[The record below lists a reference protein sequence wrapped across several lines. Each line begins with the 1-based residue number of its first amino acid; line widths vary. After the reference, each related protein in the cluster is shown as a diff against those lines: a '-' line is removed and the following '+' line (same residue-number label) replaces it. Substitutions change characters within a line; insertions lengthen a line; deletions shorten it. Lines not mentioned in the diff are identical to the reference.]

1 MGIEVSRD
9 EAVREESQR
18 MKVYEAVAETLSR
31 LGVDTTF
38 GLVGS
43 GNFGVIDHMTRR
55 CGIAYHASRH
65 EAAAVAMADG
75 YARVSGKLGVCT
87 VHQGPGLTNTL
98 TALTEAVKARTPM
111 LLLAGDTA
119 TNALYQNLDVDQDA
133 VTGSIRAGTEGIR
146 SGNTAVEDIARAV
159 RRATNERRPM
169 VISLPIDIQ
178 EQGCAA
184 EDPPAFVEQES
195 AAPRPS
201 EEAVSR
207 TVDLLESSN
216 RPAIIAGRG
225 AVLAAARP
233 QLEALGDRIGALF
246 ATSMMAKGFFAG
258 NPFDLGVSGG
268 FASPLAVRLLG
279 EADVV
284 LSFGAS
290 LNTWT
295 TKHGTLFAPTAEIVH
310 CDLELS
316 AIGRV
321 QPVTLGV
328 VGDAAETAEALAEE
342 LARRVVSVE
351 GFRTDAVRRD
361 IEEFRWQDEFRD
373 ESTEGTVDP
382 RVALMVLEE
391 MLPEERTVA
400 VDCGH
405 FAGFA
410 AMHLS
415 VPDAAGFVFAEAF
428 QAVGLGMGAGMGA
441 AVARPDRLAVVVV
454 GDGGLPMSLGEI
466 DAAVNLGL
474 PILVVVIND
483 AAYGAEVHHF
493 RSLGLPTELALLG
506 KIDFAA
512 IAGAMGARGLEVSGP
527 GDLEP
532 LKEWIE
538 DPDGVMVVDCKVNPS
553 VEGEYLKEAFVAE
566 A

>member
-1 MGIEVSRD
+1 MRGS
-9 EAVREESQR
+9 R
-18 MKVYEAVAETLSR
+18 MKVYEAVAKTLSQ

-43 GNFGVIDHMTRR
+43 GNFGLIDRMTRH
-55 CGIAYHASRH
+55 CGIAFYASRH

-87 VHQGPGLTNTL
+87 VHQGPGVTNTL
-98 TALTEAVKARTPM
+98 TALTEAVKARTPL

-119 TNALYQNLDVDQDA
+119 TTALYQNLDVDQDGVA
-133 VTGSIRAGTEGIR
+133 SSVGAGIEGIR
-146 SGNTAVEDIARAV
+146 GANTAVEDIARAV
-159 RRATNERRPM
+159 RRATKELRPI

-178 EQGCAA
+178 EQDCEAV
-184 EDPPAFVEQES
+184 EPPTFVEQES
-195 AAPRPS
+195 DAPRPS
-201 EEAVSR
+201 EKAASQVA
-207 TVDLLESSN
+207 DLLESSS

-268 FASPLAVRLLG
+268 FASPLAARLLG

-310 CDLELS
+310 CDLEPS

-328 VGDAAETAEALAEE
+328 VGDAAKTAEALAED
-342 LARRVVSVE
+342 LARHNVSVE
-351 GFRTDAVRRD
+351 GFRTEAVRQD
-361 IEEFRWQDEFRD
+361 IEEFRWEDEFRD
-373 ESTEGTVDP
+373 ESTEDTVDP
-382 RVALMVLEE
+382 RAALIVFEE

-428 QAVGLGMGAGMGA
+428 QAVGLGMGTGMGA
-441 AVARPDRLAVVVV
+441 AVARPDRLAMVVV
-454 GDGGLPMSLGEI
+454 GDGGLLMSLGEI

-493 RSLGLPTELALLG
+493 RSLGLPTDLALLG
-506 KIDFAA
+506 GIDFAA
-512 IAGAMGARGLEVSGP
+512 IAGAMGASGLEVRGP
-527 GDLEP
+527 GDLER

-538 DPDGVMVVDCKVNPS
+538 APNGVMVVDCKVNPS

>member
-1 MGIEVSRD
+1 
-9 EAVREESQR
+9 
-18 MKVYEAVAETLSR
+18 MKVYEAVAETLSQ
-31 LGVDTTF
+31 LGVDTAF

-43 GNFGVIDHMTRR
+43 GNFGLIDNMTRH

-87 VHQGPGLTNTL
+87 VHQGPGVTNTL
-98 TALTEAVKARTPM
+98 TALTEAVKNRTPL

-119 TNALYQNLDVDQDA
+119 TTALYQNLDVDQDA
-133 VTGSIRAGTEGIR
+133 VVGSVGA
-146 SGNTAVEDIARAV
+146 AVERIRTASTTVEDTARAL
-159 RRATNERRPM
+159 RRAKLKRRP
-169 VISLPIDIQ
+169 ILLSLPIDLQ
-178 EQGCAA
+178 EQDCEA
-184 EDPPAFVEQES
+184 EDPPAFAEQEN

-207 TVDLLESSN
+207 TVDLLESSS

-233 QLEALGDRIGALF
+233 QVEALGDRIGALF

-258 NPFDLGVSGG
+258 SPFDLGVSGG
-268 FASPLAVRLLG
+268 FASPLAARLLSG
-279 EADVV
+279 ADFV

-290 LNTWT
+290 LNAWT
-295 TKHGTLFAPTAEIVH
+295 TKHSTLFSPSARIVH
-310 CDLELS
+310 CDVEAD
-316 AIGRV
+316 AIGRI

-328 VGDAAETAEALAEE
+328 VGDAAETAEALLDEIT
-342 LARRVVSVE
+342 RRNVASEGYRMDAVMQEIE
-351 GFRTDAVRRD
+351 GFRW
-361 IEEFRWQDEFRD
+361 EDEFED
-373 ESTEGTVDP
+373 ESTGDTVDP
-382 RVALMVLEE
+382 RVALMALEE
-391 MLPEERTVA
+391 ILPEERTVA

-405 FAGFA
+405 FAGFT

-428 QAVGLGMGAGMGA
+428 QAVGLGMGTGMGA

-454 GDGGLPMSLGEI
+454 GDGGLLMSLGEI
-466 DAAVNLGL
+466 DAAVQLGL
-474 PILVVVIND
+474 PMLVVVIND

-493 RSLGLPTELALLG
+493 RSLGLPTDLALLRG
-506 KIDFAA
+506 IDFAA
-512 IAGAMGARGLEVSGP
+512 IAGAMGAKGLEVRST
-527 GDLEP
+527 GDMKRLE
-532 LKEWIE
+532 EWLE
-538 DPDGVMVVDCKVNPS
+538 DPEGVMVVDCKVNPR
-553 VEGEYLKEAFVAE
+553 VEGEYLKDAFVAE

>member
-1 MGIEVSRD
+1 
-9 EAVREESQR
+9 
-18 MKVYEAVAETLSR
+18 MKVCEAVAETLSR

-43 GNFGVIDHMTRR
+43 GNFGLIDHMTRH
-55 CGIAYHASRH
+55 CGIAYYASRH

-75 YARVSGKLGVCT
+75 YARVSGELGVCT
-87 VHQGPGLTNTL
+87 VHQGPGVTNTL
-98 TALTEAVKARTPM
+98 TALTEAVKARTPL

-119 TNALYQNLDVDQDA
+119 TTALYQNLDVDQDA
-133 VTGSIRAGTEGIR
+133 VVASVGAGVERLR
-146 SGNTAVEDIARAV
+146 SANTATEDVSRAV
-159 RRATNERRPM
+159 RRARVERRPI
-169 VISLPIDIQ
+169 VVSLPIDVQ
-178 EQGCAA
+178 EQDCQTT
-184 EDPPAFVEQES
+184 DQPAFVEHED

-201 EEAVSR
+201 EE
-207 TVDLLESSN
+207 TVLRVVDRLESSS

-246 ATSMMAKGFFAG
+246 ATSMMAKGFFSG
-258 NPFDLGVSGG
+258 SPFDLGVSGG
-268 FASPLAVRLLG
+268 FASPLAARLLG

-295 TKHGTLFAPTAEIVH
+295 TKHGTMFAPAAEIVH
-310 CDLELS
+310 CDLEPS

-342 LARRVVSVE
+342 LARRDVSVE
-351 GFRTDAVRRD
+351 GFRTEAVRQD
-361 IEEFRWQDEFRD
+361 IEGFRWKDEFRD
-373 ESTEGTVDP
+373 ESTEDTVDP
-382 RVALMVLEE
+382 RAALMVFEE

-428 QAVGLGMGAGMGA
+428 QAVGLGMGTGMGA
-441 AVARPDRLAVVVV
+441 ALARPDRLAMIVV
-454 GDGGLPMSLGEI
+454 GDGGLLMSLGEI
-466 DAAVNLGL
+466 DAAVNLDL

-493 RSLGLPTELALLG
+493 RSLGFPTDLALLG
-506 KIDFAA
+506 GIDFAA
-512 IAGAMGARGLEVSGP
+512 IAGAMGASGLEVRGP
-527 GDLEP
+527 GDLER

-538 DPDGVMVVDCKVNPS
+538 APDGVMVVDCKVNPS

>member
-1 MGIEVSRD
+1 
-9 EAVREESQR
+9 
-18 MKVYEAVAETLSR
+18 MKVYEAVAETLGR

-43 GNFGVIDHMTRR
+43 GNFGFIDHMTRH
-55 CGIAYHASRH
+55 CGIAYYASRH
-65 EAAAVAMADG
+65 EATAVAMADG

-87 VHQGPGLTNTL
+87 VHQGPGVTNTL
-98 TALTEAVKARTPM
+98 TALTEAVKARTPL

-119 TNALYQNLDVDQDA
+119 TTALYQNLDVDQDA
-133 VTGSIRAGTEGIR
+133 VAGSIRAGTNGVR
-146 SGNTAVEDIARAV
+146 SANTAVEDIARAV
-159 RRATNERRPM
+159 RRAKYERRPM
-169 VISLPIDIQ
+169 VISLPIDLQ
-178 EQGCAA
+178 EQECAA

-195 AAPRPS
+195 APPRPS
-201 EEAVSR
+201 VEIISR
-207 TVDLLESSN
+207 TVDLLETSN

-268 FASPLAVRLLG
+268 FASPLAARLLG

-310 CDLELS
+310 CDLEPS

-321 QPVTLGV
+321 QPVTLGA
-328 VGDAAETAEALAEE
+328 VGDAAETAEALADE
-342 LARRVVSVE
+342 LARRNVSVE
-351 GFRTDAVRRD
+351 GFRTDAVRLD
-361 IEEFRWQDEFRD
+361 IERWEEAFRD
-373 ESTEGTVDP
+373 ETTESTVDP

-428 QAVGLGMGAGMGA
+428 QAVGLGMGTGMGA
-441 AVARPDRLAVVVV
+441 AVARPDRLAMVVV
-454 GDGGLPMSLGEI
+454 GDGGLLMSLGEI

-493 RSLGLPTELALLG
+493 RSVGLPTDLALLG
-506 KIDFAA
+506 GIDFAA
-512 IAGAMGARGLEVSGP
+512 IAGAMGAMGLEVRGP
-527 GDLEP
+527 GDLER

>member
-1 MGIEVSRD
+1 
-9 EAVREESQR
+9 

-43 GNFGVIDHMTRR
+43 GNFGLIDHMTRHR
-55 CGIAYHASRH
+55 GIAYHASRH
-65 EAAAVAMADG
+65 EATAVAMADG

-87 VHQGPGLTNTL
+87 VHQGPGVTNTL
-98 TALTEAVKARTPM
+98 TALTEAVKARTPL

-119 TNALYQNLDVDQDA
+119 TTALYQNLDVDQNA
-133 VTGSIRAGTEGIR
+133 VAGSIRAGTNGVR
-146 SGNTAVEDIARAV
+146 SANTAVEDIARAV
-159 RRATNERRPM
+159 RRAKNERRPM
-169 VISLPIDIQ
+169 VISLPIDLQ
-178 EQGCAA
+178 EQECIA

-195 AAPRPS
+195 APPRPS
-201 EEAVSR
+201 LKTISR
-207 TVDLLESSN
+207 TVDLLEYSK

-233 QLEALGDRIGALF
+233 QLEALGDQIGALF

-268 FASPLAVRLLG
+268 FASPLAARLLG

-310 CDLELS
+310 CDLEPS

-328 VGDAAETAEALAEE
+328 VGDAAESAEALSEE
-342 LARRVVSVE
+342 LARRDVSVE

-361 IEEFRWQDEFRD
+361 IEEFRWEDEFRD
-373 ESTEGTVDP
+373 ETTEGMVDP

-428 QAVGLGMGAGMGA
+428 QAVGLGMGTGMGA
-441 AVARPDRLAVVVV
+441 AVARPDRLAVVIV
-454 GDGGLPMSLGEI
+454 GDGGLLMSLGEI

-474 PILVVVIND
+474 PILVMVIND

-506 KIDFAA
+506 TVDFAA
-512 IAGAMGARGLEVSGP
+512 IAGAMGARGLEARGP

-532 LKEWIE
+532 LGEWIE
-538 DPDGVMVVDCKVNPS
+538 DPVGVMVVDCKVNSS
-553 VEGEYLKEAFVAE
+553 VEGEYLKEAFDAE

>member
-1 MGIEVSRD
+1 
-9 EAVREESQR
+9 

-31 LGVDTTF
+31 LGVETAF

-43 GNFGVIDHMTRR
+43 GNFGLIDHMTRN

-87 VHQGPGLTNTL
+87 VHQGPGVTNTL
-98 TALTEAVKARTPM
+98 TALTEAVKAGTPM
-111 LLLAGDTA
+111 LLLAGDIA
-119 TNALYQNLDVDQDA
+119 TTALYQNLDVDQDA
-133 VTGSIRAGTEGIR
+133 VAGSVGAGTEGIR
-146 SGNTAVEDIARAV
+146 SANTAVEDITRAA
-159 RRATNERRPM
+159 RRAKIERRPIA
-169 VISLPIDIQ
+169 VSLPIDIQ
-178 EQGCAA
+178 EQDCEAK
-184 EDPPAFVEQES
+184 EPPTFVEQEI

-207 TVDLLESSN
+207 VADLLDSSS

-225 AVLAAARP
+225 AVLAGARP

-258 NPFDLGVSGG
+258 SRFDLGVSGG
-268 FASPLAVRLLG
+268 FASPLAARYLG
-279 EADVV
+279 ESDVV

-295 TKHGTLFAPTAEIVH
+295 TKHGTLFSPSARIVH
-310 CDLELS
+310 CDLEPS
-316 AIGRV
+316 AIGRIL
-321 QPVTLGV
+321 PVTLGV
-328 VGDAAETAEALAEE
+328 VGDAAEITEALLEE
-342 LARRVVSVE
+342 LSRRNAISE
-351 GFRTDAVRRD
+351 GFRTDSVRRD
-361 IEEFRWQDEFRD
+361 IQGFRWEDEFED
-373 ESTEGTVDP
+373 EGTEDTVDP
-382 RVALMVLEE
+382 RAALMALEE
-391 MLPEERTVA
+391 MLPKERTVA

-428 QAVGLGMGAGMGA
+428 QAVGLGMGTGMGA

-454 GDGGLPMSLGEI
+454 GDGGLLMSVGEI
-466 DAAVNLGL
+466 DAAVKMGA
-474 PILVVVIND
+474 PMLVVVMND

-493 RSLGLPTELALLG
+493 RSLGLPTDLALLG
-506 KIDFAA
+506 GIDFAA
-512 IAGAMGARGLEVSGP
+512 IAGAMGASGLEVRGD
-527 GDLEP
+527 GDLKR
-532 LKEWIE
+532 LE
-538 DPDGVMVVDCKVNPS
+538 DWLEEPDGGMVVDCKVNPR
-553 VEGEYLKEAFVAE
+553 VEGEYLREAFVAE

>member
-1 MGIEVSRD
+1 
-9 EAVREESQR
+9 
-18 MKVYEAVAETLSR
+18 MKVYEAVAETLSQ
-31 LGVDTTF
+31 LGVDTAF

-43 GNFGVIDHMTRR
+43 GNFGLIDHMTRH
-55 CGIAYHASRH
+55 CGVAYHASRH

-87 VHQGPGLTNTL
+87 VHQAPGVTNTL
-98 TALTEAVKARTPM
+98 TALTEAVKARTPL

-119 TNALYQNLDVDQDA
+119 TTALYQNLDVDQDA
-133 VTGSIRAGTEGIR
+133 VVASVGAGTEGIR
-146 SGNTAVEDIARAV
+146 SANTAVEDITRAA
-159 RRATNERRPM
+159 RRAKIERRPIA
-169 VISLPIDIQ
+169 VSLPIEIQ
-178 EQGCAA
+178 EQDCEAK
-184 EDPPAFVEQES
+184 EPPTFVEQEI

-207 TVDLLESSN
+207 VADLLESSS

-225 AVLAAARP
+225 AVLAGARP
-233 QLEALGDRIGALF
+233 QLEALGNQIGALF

-258 NPFDLGVSGG
+258 SRFDLGVSGG
-268 FASPLAVRLLG
+268 FASPLAARLLG
-279 EADVV
+279 KADIV

-295 TKHGTLFAPTAEIVH
+295 TKHGTLFSPSTRIVH
-310 CDLELS
+310 CDLEPS

-328 VGDAAETAEALAEE
+328 VGDAAETAEALLEE
-342 LARRVVSVE
+342 LTRRNANLE
-351 GFRTDAVRRD
+351 GFRTDAVIQG
-361 IEEFRWQDEFRD
+361 IEDFRWEGEFED
-373 ESTEGTVDP
+373 ESTEDTADP
-382 RVALMVLEE
+382 RAVLTVLDG
-391 MLPEERTVA
+391 MLPRERTVA

-415 VPDAAGFVFAEAF
+415 VPDDAGFVFAEAF

-441 AVARPDRLAVVVV
+441 TVARPDRLGVVVV
-454 GDGGLPMSLGEI
+454 GDGGLLMSLGEI
-466 DAAVNLGL
+466 DAAINLGV
-474 PILVVVIND
+474 PMLVVVIND

-493 RSLGLPTELALLG
+493 RSLGLPTDLALLG
-506 KIDFAA
+506 GIDFAA
-512 IAGAMGARGLEVSGP
+512 IAGAMGARGLDVRST
-527 GDLEP
+527 GDLER
-532 LKEWIE
+532 LEEWLE
-538 DPDGVMVVDCKVNPS
+538 GPEGVMVVDCKVNPR

>member
-1 MGIEVSRD
+1 MLDRPRKD
-9 EAVREESQR
+9 
-18 MKVYEAVAETLSR
+18 
-31 LGVDTTF
+31 D
-38 GLVGS
+38 GLA
-43 GNFGVIDHMTRR
+43 FR
-55 CGIAYHASRH
+55 
-65 EAAAVAMADG
+65 
-75 YARVSGKLGVCT
+75 T
-87 VHQGPGLTNTL
+87 VHQGPGVTNTL
-98 TALTEAVKARTPM
+98 TALTEAVKARTPL

-119 TNALYQNLDVDQDA
+119 TTALYQNLDVDQDA
-133 VTGSIRAGTEGIR
+133 VAGSVRAGTEGIR
-146 SGNTAVEDIARAV
+146 SANTAVADIARAV
-159 RRATNERRPM
+159 RRAKNERRPM

-178 EQGCAA
+178 EQECTVQ
-184 EDPPAFVEQES
+184 DPPALVEQES
-195 AAPRPS
+195 APPRPS
-201 EEAVSR
+201 VETISR

-233 QLEALGDRIGALF
+233 QLEALGERIGALF

-268 FASPLAVRLLG
+268 FASPLAARLLG

-295 TKHGTLFAPTAEIVH
+295 TKHGTLFAPTADIVH
-310 CDLELS
+310 CDLEPS

-328 VGDAAETAEALAEE
+328 VGDAAETAGALAAE
-342 LARRVVSVE
+342 LAHRNVNVE
-351 GFRTDAVRRD
+351 GFRNDAVRRD
-361 IEEFRWQDEFRD
+361 IERFRWEDEFR
-373 ESTEGTVDP
+373 EETTEGTLDP

-428 QAVGLGMGAGMGA
+428 QAVGLGMGTGMGA
-441 AVARPDRLAVVVV
+441 ALARPDRLATIVV
-454 GDGGLPMSLGEI
+454 GDGGLLMSLGEI

-506 KIDFAA
+506 TIDFAA
-512 IAGAMGARGLEVSGP
+512 IAGAMGARGLEVRGP
-527 GDLEP
+527 GDLER

-538 DPDGVMVVDCKVNPS
+538 DPDGVMVVDCKVDPG
-553 VEGEYLKEAFVAE
+553 VEGDYLKDAFVAE

>member
-1 MGIEVSRD
+1 
-9 EAVREESQR
+9 

-31 LGVDTTF
+31 LGVATTF

-43 GNFGVIDHMTRR
+43 GNFGLIDHMTRH
-55 CGIAYHASRH
+55 CGIAYYASRH

-87 VHQGPGLTNTL
+87 VHQGPGVTNTL
-98 TALTEAVKARTPM
+98 TALTEAVKARTPL

-119 TNALYQNLDVDQDA
+119 TTALYQNLDVDQDA
-133 VTGSIRAGTEGIR
+133 VAGSVGAGIEGIR
-146 SGNTAVEDIARAV
+146 SANTAVEDIARAV
-159 RRATNERRPM
+159 RRATNERRPI

-178 EQGCAA
+178 VQDCAA
-184 EDPPAFVEQES
+184 EDPPVFVEQES

-207 TVDLLESSN
+207 TVDLLESSS

-233 QLEALGDRIGALF
+233 QLEALGGQIGALF

-258 NPFDLGVSGG
+258 SRFDLGVSGG
-268 FASPLAVRLLG
+268 FASPLAARYLG

-290 LNTWT
+290 LNSWT
-295 TKHGTLFAPTAEIVH
+295 TKHGRLFSTRIVH
-310 CDLELS
+310 CDLDPS
-316 AIGRV
+316 AIGRIH
-321 QPVTLGV
+321 PVTLGV
-328 VGDAAETAEALAEE
+328 IGDAAKTAEALLEE
-342 LARRVVSVE
+342 LARRNVSLE
-351 GFRTDAVRRD
+351 GFRTDVVMQD
-361 IEEFRWQDEFRD
+361 IEGFRWEDEFED
-373 ESTEGTVDP
+373 ESTEDTVDP
-382 RVALMVLEE
+382 RAALIALEE
-391 MLPEERTVA
+391 ILPEERTVA

-454 GDGGLPMSLGEI
+454 GDGGLLMSLGEI
-466 DAAVNLGL
+466 DAAVNLGS
-474 PILVVVIND
+474 PMLVVVIND

-493 RSLGLPTELALLG
+493 RSLDLPTDLALLG
-506 KIDFAA
+506 EIDFAA
-512 IAGAMGARGLEVSGP
+512 IAGAP
-527 GDLEP
+527 
-532 LKEWIE
+532 
-538 DPDGVMVVDCKVNPS
+538 
-553 VEGEYLKEAFVAE
+553 
-566 A
+566 

>member
-1 MGIEVSRD
+1 
-9 EAVREESQR
+9 
-18 MKVYEAVAETLSR
+18 MKVYEAVAETLNR
-31 LGVDTTF
+31 LGVDTAF

-43 GNFGVIDHMTRR
+43 GNFGLIDHMTRH

-87 VHQGPGLTNTL
+87 VHQGPGVTNTL

-111 LLLAGDTA
+111 LLVAGDTA
-119 TNALYQNLDVDQDA
+119 TTALYQNLDVDQDA
-133 VTGSIRAGTEGIR
+133 VVASVGAGTEGIR
-146 SGNTAVEDIARAV
+146 SANTAVEDVARGA
-159 RRATNERRPM
+159 RRAKIERRPI

-178 EQGCAA
+178 EQDCEA
-184 EDPPAFVEQES
+184 EEPPAFVEQQS

-201 EEAVSR
+201 EDAVSR
-207 TVDLLESSN
+207 TVDLLESSS

-246 ATSMMAKGFFAG
+246 ATSMMAKGFFTG

-268 FASPLAVRLLG
+268 FASPLAARYLG

-295 TKHGTLFAPTAEIVH
+295 TKHGTLFSPSTRIVH
-310 CDLELS
+310 CDLEPS
-316 AIGRV
+316 SIGRI

-328 VGDAAETAEALAEE
+328 VGDAAKTAEALLEG
-342 LARRVVSVE
+342 LTRRNVSLE
-351 GFRTDAVRRD
+351 GFRTDAVRQD
-361 IEEFRWQDEFRD
+361 VEDFRWEDEFEN
-373 ESTEGTVDP
+373 ESTEETADP
-382 RVALMVLEE
+382 RAVLRTLDG
-391 MLPEERTVA
+391 MLPAERTVA

-410 AMHLS
+410 AMHVC

-428 QAVGLGMGAGMGA
+428 QAVGLGMGVGMGA

-454 GDGGLPMSLGEI
+454 GDGGLLMSLGEI
-466 DAAVNLGL
+466 DAAVNLGV
-474 PILVVVIND
+474 PVLVVVMND

-493 RSLGLPTELALLG
+493 RSLGLPTDLALLG
-506 KIDFAA
+506 GIDFAA
-512 IAGAMGARGLEVSGP
+512 IAGAMGARALEVRGT
-527 GDLEP
+527 GDLER
-532 LKEWIE
+532 LEEWIE
-538 DPDGVMVVDCKVNPS
+538 DPDGVMVVDCKVNPR
-553 VEGEYLKEAFVAE
+553 VEGEYLKETFVAE

>member
-1 MGIEVSRD
+1 
-9 EAVREESQR
+9 

-43 GNFGVIDHMTRR
+43 GNFGLIDHMTRN

-87 VHQGPGLTNTL
+87 VHQGPGVTNTL
-98 TALTEAVKARTPM
+98 TALTEAVKARTPL
-111 LLLAGDTA
+111 LLLAGDIA
-119 TNALYQNLDVDQDA
+119 TTALYQNLDVDQDA
-133 VTGSIRAGTEGIR
+133 VAGSVGAGTERIR
-146 SGNTAVEDIARAV
+146 SANTAVEDITRAA
-159 RRATNERRPM
+159 RRAKIERRPIA
-169 VISLPIDIQ
+169 VSLPIDIQ
-178 EQGCAA
+178 EQDCEAK
-184 EDPPAFVEQES
+184 EPPTFVEQEI

-207 TVDLLESSN
+207 VADLLDSSS

-225 AVLAAARP
+225 AVLAGARP

-258 NPFDLGVSGG
+258 SRFDLGVSGG
-268 FASPLAVRLLG
+268 FASPLAARYLG
-279 EADVV
+279 ESDVV

-295 TKHGTLFAPTAEIVH
+295 TKHGTLFSPSARIVH
-310 CDLELS
+310 CDLEPS
-316 AIGRV
+316 AIGRIL
-321 QPVTLGV
+321 PVTLGV
-328 VGDAAETAEALAEE
+328 VGDAAEITEALLEE
-342 LARRVVSVE
+342 LSRRNAISE
-351 GFRTDAVRRD
+351 GFRTDSVRRD
-361 IEEFRWQDEFRD
+361 IQGFRWEDEFED
-373 ESTEGTVDP
+373 EGTEDTVDP
-382 RVALMVLEE
+382 RAALMALEE
-391 MLPEERTVA
+391 MLPKERTVA

-428 QAVGLGMGAGMGA
+428 QAVGLGMGTGMGA

-454 GDGGLPMSLGEI
+454 GDGGLLMSVGEI
-466 DAAVNLGL
+466 DAAVKMGA
-474 PILVVVIND
+474 PMLVVVMND

-493 RSLGLPTELALLG
+493 RSLGLPTDLALLG
-506 KIDFAA
+506 GIDFAA
-512 IAGAMGARGLEVSGP
+512 IAGAMGASGLEVRGD
-527 GDLEP
+527 GDLKR
-532 LKEWIE
+532 LE
-538 DPDGVMVVDCKVNPS
+538 DWLEEPDGVMVVDCKVNPR
-553 VEGEYLKEAFVAE
+553 VEGEYLREAFVAE

>member
-1 MGIEVSRD
+1 
-9 EAVREESQR
+9 
-18 MKVYEAVAETLSR
+18 MKVYEAVAETLGR

-43 GNFGVIDHMTRR
+43 GNFGLIDHMTRH
-55 CGIAYHASRH
+55 CGITYHASRH
-65 EAAAVAMADG
+65 EATAVAMADG

-87 VHQGPGLTNTL
+87 VHQGPGVTNTL
-98 TALTEAVKARTPM
+98 TALTEAVKARTPL

-119 TNALYQNLDVDQDA
+119 TTALYQNLDVDQDA
-133 VTGSIRAGTEGIR
+133 VAGSIRAGTNGVR
-146 SGNTAVEDIARAV
+146 SANTAVEDIARAV
-159 RRATNERRPM
+159 RRAKNERRPM
-169 VISLPIDIQ
+169 VISLPIDLQ
-178 EQGCAA
+178 EQECAA
-184 EDPPAFVEQES
+184 EYPPAFVEQES
-195 AAPRPS
+195 APPRPS
-201 EEAVSR
+201 VETISR
-207 TVDLLESSN
+207 TVDLLESSK

-246 ATSMMAKGFFAG
+246 ATSMMAKGFFAA

-268 FASPLAVRLLG
+268 FASPLATRLLG

-290 LNTWT
+290 LNSWT
-295 TKHGTLFAPTAEIVH
+295 TKHGTLFAPPAEIVH
-310 CDLELS
+310 CDLEPS

-328 VGDAAETAEALAEE
+328 VGDAAESAEALAEE
-342 LARRVVSVE
+342 LVRRDVSVE

-361 IEEFRWQDEFRD
+361 IEGFRWEGEFQDET
-373 ESTEGTVDP
+373 TEGTVDP

-391 MLPEERTVA
+391 MLPEGRTVA

-428 QAVGLGMGAGMGA
+428 QAVGLGMGTGMGA
-441 AVARPDRLAVVVV
+441 AVARPDRLAVVIV
-454 GDGGLPMSLGEI
+454 GDGGMLMSLGEI

-506 KIDFAA
+506 TIDFAA
-512 IAGAMGARGLEVSGP
+512 IAGAMGARGLEVRAP
-527 GDLEP
+527 GDLER

-538 DPDGVMVVDCKVNPS
+538 DPNGVMVVDCKVNPS

>member
-1 MGIEVSRD
+1 
-9 EAVREESQR
+9 

-43 GNFGVIDHMTRR
+43 GNLGLVDHMTRH
-55 CGIAYHASRH
+55 CSIAYYASRH
-65 EAAAVAMADG
+65 EASAVAMADG
-75 YARVSGKLGVCT
+75 YARVSGGLGVCT
-87 VHQGPGLTNTL
+87 VHQGSGVTNTL
-98 TALTEAVKARTPM
+98 TALTEAVKARTPL

-119 TNALYQNLDVDQDA
+119 TTALYQNLDVDQDA
-133 VTGSIRAGTEGIR
+133 VAGSVRAGTEGIR
-146 SGNTAVEDIARAV
+146 SANTAVEDFARAV
-159 RRATNERRPM
+159 RRAKNERRPM
-169 VISLPIDIQ
+169 VFSLPIDIQ
-178 EQGCAA
+178 ERDCAA

-201 EEAVSR
+201 AEAVSR
-207 TVDLLESSN
+207 VADLLESSS
-216 RPAIIAGRG
+216 RAAIIAGRG

-258 NPFDLGVSGG
+258 SRLDLDVSGG
-268 FASPLAVRLLG
+268 FASRLAARYLG

-295 TKHGTLFAPTAEIVH
+295 TKQGRLFSPSTRIVH
-310 CDLELS
+310 CDLEPS
-316 AIGRV
+316 AIGRI

-328 VGDAAETAEALAEE
+328 VGDAAKTAEALLEE
-342 LARRVVSVE
+342 LTRRNASLE
-351 GFRTDAVRRD
+351 GFRTDAVMQD
-361 IEEFRWQDEFRD
+361 IDSFRWEDEFD
-373 ESTEGTVDP
+373 ESSEDTIDP
-382 RVALMVLEE
+382 RAALMVLEE
-391 MLPEERTVA
+391 ILPEERTIA

-428 QAVGLGMGAGMGA
+428 QAVGLGMGTGMGA
-441 AVARPDRLAVVVV
+441 AVARPGRLAVVVV
-454 GDGGLPMSLGEI
+454 GDGGLLMSLGEI
-466 DAAVNLGL
+466 DAAVNLGV
-474 PILVVVIND
+474 PVLVVVMND

-493 RSLGLPTELALLG
+493 RSLGLPTDLALLVG
-506 KIDFAA
+506 LDFAA
-512 IAGAMGARGLEVSGP
+512 IAVAMGARGLEVRGT
-527 GDLEP
+527 GDLER
-532 LKEWIE
+532 LEEWIE
-538 DPDGVMVVDCKVNPS
+538 DPDGVMVVDCKVNRR
-553 VEGEYLKEAFVAE
+553 VEGEYLKEALSPRRKRRAR
-566 A
+566 

>member
-1 MGIEVSRD
+1 MRGS
-9 EAVREESQR
+9 R
-18 MKVYEAVAETLSR
+18 MKVYEAVAKTLSQ
-31 LGVDTTF
+31 LGVDTAF

-43 GNFGVIDHMTRR
+43 GNFGLIDRMTRH
-55 CGIAYHASRH
+55 CGIAFYASRH

-87 VHQGPGLTNTL
+87 VHQGPGVTNTL
-98 TALTEAVKARTPM
+98 TALTEAVKARTPL

-119 TNALYQNLDVDQDA
+119 TTALYQNLDVDQDGVA
-133 VTGSIRAGTEGIR
+133 GSVGAGIEGR
-146 SGNTAVEDIARAV
+146 RGANTAVEDIARAV
-159 RRATNERRPM
+159 RRATKELRPI

-178 EQGCAA
+178 EQDCEAV
-184 EDPPAFVEQES
+184 EPPTFVEQES
-195 AAPRPS
+195 DAPRPS
-201 EEAVSR
+201 EKAVSQ
-207 TVDLLESSN
+207 VADLLESST

-268 FASPLAVRLLG
+268 FASPLAARLLG

-310 CDLELS
+310 CDLEPS

-342 LARRVVSVE
+342 LARRDVSVE
-351 GFRTDAVRRD
+351 GFRTEAVRQD
-361 IEEFRWQDEFRD
+361 IEEFRWEEEF
-373 ESTEGTVDP
+373 P
-382 RVALMVLEE
+382 RAALMIFEE

-428 QAVGLGMGAGMGA
+428 QAVGLGMGTGMGA
-441 AVARPDRLAVVVV
+441 ALARPDRLAMIVV
-454 GDGGLPMSLGEI
+454 GDGGLLMSLGEL

-493 RSLGLPTELALLG
+493 RSLGLPTDLALLG
-506 KIDFAA
+506 GIDFAA
-512 IAGAMGARGLEVSGP
+512 IAGAMGARGLEVRGP
-527 GDLEP
+527 GDLER

-538 DPDGVMVVDCKVNPS
+538 APDGVMVVDCKVNPS